1 MDTISYT
8 SARNH
13 LAETMDGVCDDHSPV
28 IITRG
33 KSRPAVVMISLE
45 DYQGMQ
51 ETNYLMRSP
60 NNAARLLDAIN
71 EVETL
76 IQEKEKKK

>member
-1 MDTISYT
+1 MNTISYT
-8 SARNH
+8 SARSH
-13 LAETMDGVCDDHSPV
+13 LAETMDGVCADHAPI

-51 ETNYLMRSP
+51 ETNYLLRSP
-60 NNAARLLDAIN
+60 HNAARLHEAIN
-71 EVETL
+71 EVETM
-76 IQEKEKKK
+76 IKENKKK

>member
-1 MDTISYT
+1 MNNISYT

-13 LAETMDGVCDDHSPV
+13 LAETMDGVCADHAPV

-33 KSRPAVVMISLE
+33 KTRPAVVMISLE
-45 DYQGMQ
+45 DYQGML
-51 ETNYLMRSP
+51 ETNYLLRNP
-60 NNAARLLDAIN
+60 HNATRLLDAIN

-76 IQEKEKKK
+76 INENKKK

>member
-13 LAETMDGVCDDHSPV
+13 LAETMDSVCEDHSPV

-33 KSRPAVVMISLE
+33 KSRAAVVMISLE

-51 ETNYLMRSP
+51 ETNYLLRNP
-60 NNAARLLDAIN
+60 NNAGRLLEAIN
-71 EVETL
+71 EVEAM
-76 IQEKEKKK
+76 IEENKKK